1 MQPLINLFDI
11 ENLIPHGYCLSWSPI
26 LLWLH
31 VIADLLIT
39 VAYYSIPLA
48 LIYFIRQRKDFPYP
62 GLVVMFA
69 VFIVACGTTHLMSVI
84 TVWIPLYWL
93 DGVLKI
99 VTAVVSLATAML
111 MIWIAPRALS
121 VPTVEQLQVEIQQRK
136 TAEDAFRESENKLAA
151 ILDSV
156 EAFIYIKD
164 CNYQYQYVNQ
174 PVRQLFGT
182 TLNNI
187 IGQSDNAFF
196 DEAKAAKLREYDRRV
211 IELGE
216 RITTE
221 SICIDKNNSIAHA
234 YFTVNHPLRHEDG
247 SIYGL
252 CGISTDIS
260 ERKNREQQDRKH
272 LDELAHVTRL
282 GLMGEMA
289 SGIAHEVNQPLAAI
303 SSYTQVSLNLINIES
318 PDMVKLTDVLHKTQ
332 QQALRAGRIIHRMRE
347 FVRTH
352 SKHRTSID
360 INVLVHDAVGLCIAE
375 LKQNDIKVT
384 FELENNLSPVYVD
397 QIQIEQVLINLIR
410 NSIEAL
416 QNLPAKQQRQLVIST
431 SLKLNNSIQVRV
443 TDNGSGIDTDE
454 QQKILTPFYT
464 TKADGMGMGL
474 SISRSLIDAHEGTL
488 GFNSEPGKGAT
499 FYFTLPMQK
508 KTDEC

>member
-11 ENLIPHGYCLSWSPI
+11 EDFIPHGYCLSWSPI

-31 VIADLLIT
+31 VTADLLIT
-39 VAYYSIPLA
+39 VAYFSIPPA
-48 LIYFIRQRKDFPYP
+48 LIYFIRQRRDFPYP
-62 GLVVMFA
+62 WLVFMFA
-69 VFIVACGTTHLMSVI
+69 VFIVACGSTHLMSAI
-84 TVWIPLYWL
+84 TVWMPLYWL
-93 DGVLKI
+93 DGALKV

-111 MIWIAPRALS
+111 MIWVIPRALS
-121 VPTVEQLQVEIQQRK
+121 VPTVEQLQVEMQQRK
-136 TAEDAFRESENKLAA
+136 AAEDAFRESENKFAA

-174 PVRQLFGT
+174 PVRQLFGK

-196 DEAKAAKLREYDRRV
+196 DEATAAKLREYDRRV

-216 RITTE
+216 RVTTE
-221 SICIDKNNSIAHA
+221 SICIDKDNSIAHA

-252 CGISTDIS
+252 CSISTDIS

-332 QQALRAGRIIHRMRE
+332 QQALRAGRIIHRMRA
-347 FVRTH
+347 FVRSY
-352 SKHRTSID
+352 SKHRASTD
-360 INVLVHDAVGLCIAE
+360 INALVHDAVGLCIAE
-375 LKQNDIKVT
+375 FKQNDIKVT
-384 FELENNLSPVYVD
+384 FELENNLPPVHVD
-397 QIQIEQVLINLIR
+397 QIQIEQVIINLIR

-416 QNLPAKQQRQLVIST
+416 QNQSVEQHRQVVIST
-431 SLKLNNSIQVRV
+431 RLSLKNCIQVSV
-443 TDNGSGIDTDE
+443 TDNGPGLDADE
-454 QQKILTPFYT
+454 QQQILSPFYT

-474 SISRSLIDAHEGTL
+474 SISRSLIDSHEGSL
-488 GFNSEPGKGAT
+488 GFNSQPGKGAT
-499 FYFTLPMQK
+499 FYFTLPHAEK
-508 KTDEC
+508 I